1 MCIRHCILI
10 DRTDALFGWIYQRF
24 SESAFKKAAFI
35 ECVES
40 YILSGELT
48 RLTSVVMRDF
58 VHHYEKKGALSIVEA
73 CIINVDVADIDVNQV
88 LTSAAHR
95 AYQCDQVHS

>member
-1 MCIRHCILI
+1 
-10 DRTDALFGWIYQRF
+10 
-24 SESAFKKAAFI
+24 
-35 ECVES
+35 
-40 YILSGELT
+40 
-48 RLTSVVMRDF
+48 MRDF

-73 CIINVDVADIDVNQV
+73 CIINVDVADIDVDQV